1 MGNLLG
7 KGYSLFVGNN
17 REGNVMRN
25 IVNIWVVVLSI
36 LLALTIAEL
45 VHVRLEMKKLDK
57 DIASLRELIV
67 IQKMLEQKSM
77 GKYHL

>member
-1 MGNLLG
+1 
-7 KGYSLFVGNN
+7 
-17 REGNVMRN
+17 MRT

-45 VHVRLEMKKLDK
+45 VHVRLELKRLDK
-57 DIASLRELIV
+57 DIEALRELIV